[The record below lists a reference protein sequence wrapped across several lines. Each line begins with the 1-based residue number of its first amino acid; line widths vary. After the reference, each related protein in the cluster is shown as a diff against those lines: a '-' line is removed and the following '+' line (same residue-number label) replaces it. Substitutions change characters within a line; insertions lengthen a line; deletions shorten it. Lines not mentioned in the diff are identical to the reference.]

1 MYVALLAQNRGYAVN
16 EIRIKDG
23 NDNGI
28 VEAFEKVQEDV
39 KLTDG
44 NVPLQRFGRDPI
56 ME

>member
-1 MYVALLAQNRGYAVN
+1 MYVALLAQTRGYVVN

-23 NDNGI
+23 NDNEI
-28 VEAFEKVQEDV
+28 EEAHEKVQEDV

-44 NVPLQRFGRDPI
+44 YVALQRFGRDPT

>member
-23 NDNGI
+23 NDNEI
-28 VEAFEKVQEDV
+28 EEAYEKVQENV
-39 KLTDG
+39 KLTVG
-44 NVPLQRFGRDPI
+44 NVALQRFGRDPT